1 MQRKAVSPSRRKGP
15 THILEGDGLRL
26 STVDQGYMCCVPRRF
41 HQHGTGYLFPGDRTM
56 NTATV
61 FGGRAV
67 RKDISRGQRFVLGR
81 LVLLVVLSRI
91 FLGMYI
97 PQDILVG
104 AVVGTLVMCLTMK
117 LKLWGKNTH
126 AKEGRDR
133 G

>member
-1 MQRKAVSPSRRKGP
+1 M
-15 THILEGDGLRL
+15 
-26 STVDQGYMCCVPRRF
+26 
-41 HQHGTGYLFPGDRTM
+41 
-56 NTATV
+56 
-61 FGGRAV
+61 
-67 RKDISRGQRFVLGR
+67 LGR
-81 LVLLVVLSRI
+81 LVLPVALSRI